1 MKSERSLPLV
11 IGAALVLALAVWSSR
26 WYSVP
31 DPWHSYADA
40 VRAYLAAGIRGD
52 SAMLARRS
60 ASGQPPAWVRR
71 AVTQRHALV
80 SAWAA
85 GLSGVAGERRGDTVA
100 VVLAAPGAGDC
111 SQLHSVSALFLNH
124 SPEPRLLAI
133 GSACV
138 DRQPLQVLRGR
149 SVLGPGH
156 PDRPGP

>member
-1 MKSERSLPLV
+1 MRSERSLPLV
-11 IGAALVLALAVWSSR
+11 IGAALVLALAIWCSR

-31 DPWHSYADA
+31 DPWHSYAEA

-60 ASGQPPAWVRR
+60 ASPQPPAWVRQ

-80 SAWAA
+80 AAWVA

-100 VVLAAPGAGDC
+100 VVLSAPDAGDC
-111 SQLHSVSALFLNH
+111 SRLHSVSALFLNH
-124 SPEPRLLAI
+124 SAEPRLLAI

-138 DRQPLQVLRGR
+138 DRQPLQVLRSR
-149 SVLGPGH
+149 SIPGPGN
-156 PDRPGP
+156 PILPGP